1 MPAGNDTS
9 EHVVQ
14 VQVLVLETCSGLV
27 TGAVAERLG
36 GFGHVCTTYLGDKCP
51 PLEATRMLNF
61 SDSIKQS
68 MSTAPLATLLK
79 YQAQPT
85 ADGSPASVDAAEQAK
100 EHIEAQINGQ
110 AEQQSSEGQPDRH
123 LNGQPEQPRQHQQE
137 AGSPISLSLQH
148 QQVAGMNGACMRGLL
163 DANSEQPQRSVL
175 AGLSCSLQPETGTAI
190 DGSVT
195 LLFVL
200 GLLALHPALPPAPAS
215 ALVLSACINVFGS
228 VSFSMLC
235 THGSTCDVHA

>member
-9 EHVVQ
+9 ENVVW

-68 MSTAPLATLLK
+68 MSTAPLATLLE
-79 YQAQPT
+79 YQAQPS
-85 ADGSPASVDAAEQAK
+85 ADGSPATVNTAGQAE
-100 EHIEAQINGQ
+100 ELIEAQVDGQ
-110 AEQQSSEGQPDRH
+110 AEQPHEGQPERQ
-123 LNGQPEQPRQHQQE
+123 LNGQPEQPRQHQQK
-137 AGSPISLSLQH
+137 AGSPIGSSLQH

-163 DANSEQPQRSVL
+163 DANSEQPQPSVL
-175 AGLSCSLQPETGTAI
+175 TGLSCSLQPETGNAT
-190 DGSVT
+190 DGLMT
-195 LLFVL
+195 LLLMFAPPPPPSPQPPCLCELLFFWHESRHLWLCVL
-200 GLLALHPALPPAPAS
+200 HSALHTW
-215 ALVLSACINVFGS
+215 F
-228 VSFSMLC
+228 
-235 THGSTCDVHA
+235 STCDVQA